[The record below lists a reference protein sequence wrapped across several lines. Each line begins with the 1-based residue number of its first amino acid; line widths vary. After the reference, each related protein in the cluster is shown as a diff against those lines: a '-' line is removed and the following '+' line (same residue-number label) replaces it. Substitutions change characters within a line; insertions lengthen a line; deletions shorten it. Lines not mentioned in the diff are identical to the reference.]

1 MLRILEPEIMADD
14 DQAIS
19 YARADFARSNQAFV
33 DGFLSEY
40 REASG
45 DFLDIGCGPCDVIV
59 RLAHARPSARITAVD
74 GSAAMIALGAQA
86 IREAGLE
93 LRVTVMQGYIPGLVL
108 PERSFDAVISKDLLH
123 HLPDPAALWNEA
135 RRLGRPGAILYVL
148 DLIRPATPQD
158 ARDIV
163 ERTASNEAQIL
174 KQDFFNSLCAA
185 FTMEEV
191 SSQLR
196 DAGLAVQVGRIG
208 DRHMIIR
215 GTLP

>member
-1 MLRILEPEIMADD
+1 MLRVLEPEIMADD

-93 LRVTVMQGYIPGLVL
+93 SRVTVMQGYIPGLRASRTELRRGHVEGPPASL
-108 PERSFDAVISKDLLH
+108 ARSRS
-123 HLPDPAALWNEA
+123 ALE
-135 RRLGRPGAILYVL
+135 
-148 DLIRPATPQD
+148 
-158 ARDIV
+158 
-163 ERTASNEAQIL
+163 
-174 KQDFFNSLCAA
+174 
-185 FTMEEV
+185 
-191 SSQLR
+191 
-196 DAGLAVQVGRIG
+196 
-208 DRHMIIR
+208 
-215 GTLP
+215 